1 MSTEK
6 KAKEAVKPTY
16 NSGMKI
22 ITAEQK
28 HKNSI
33 LSLAKEI
40 KKKTT
45 EEQKIQ
51 IIILATKKHI
61 NGLKK
66 QGDIKQRD
74 NGNWQITVNQI
85 NEKGKT
91 EKKN

>member
-40 KKKTT
+40 KKKNNRR
-45 EEQKIQ
+45 
-51 IIILATKKHI
+51 TK
-61 NGLKK
+61 NPNNNSCNKK
-66 QGDIKQRD
+66 
-74 NGNWQITVNQI
+74 TY
-85 NEKGKT
+85 
-91 EKKN
+91 